1 MVKNVYRCPCR
12 RGLFRL
18 CFVWALL
25 LPLLCADPVMAH
37 AERAVSKDGAS
48 QVGGGKMPSDADDA
62 AMRPVEVRELWT
74 GSLYTSTYRV
84 GVCYTSTGALRGVV
98 HLKLRSGEVDVYHII
113 GEVRNNEVRAHHSSG
128 HSFTGRLISENG
140 VEGIIILKN
149 GMRVRL
155 EGVREHNAHLADD
168 DCAPLP

>member
-1 MVKNVYRCPCR
+1 MVKNAYRCPCR
-12 RGLFRL
+12 RGLFLL
-18 CFVWALL
+18 CITWALL
-25 LPLLCADPVMAH
+25 LPLLCAVSVMAH
-37 AERAVSKDGAS
+37 AASAVSKDGAS
-48 QVGGGKMPSDADDA
+48 QDGGGQTEAIDV

-84 GVCYTSTGALRGVV
+84 GVCFAATGALRGVV
-98 HLKLRSGEVDVYHII
+98 HLKLRSGKVDVYHII
-113 GEVRNNEVRAHHSSG
+113 GEVRNNEIRAHHSSG
-128 HSFTGRLISENG
+128 HSFTGHLVSENG

-155 EGVREHNAHLADD
+155 KGVREHNAHLADG